1 MIDIKC
7 PQAINRHA
15 LASRIR
21 REACYWNDLSWALDS
36 AMSGQR
42 KASVVGYRSG
52 ENGVSAATGHYQ
64 PGGITLD
71 AASDEAYAALRA
83 IGKEHTI

>member
-1 MIDIKC
+1 
-7 PQAINRHA
+7 
-15 LASRIR
+15 
-21 REACYWNDLSWALDS
+21 
-36 AMSGQR
+36 
-42 KASVVGYRSG
+42 
-52 ENGVSAATGHYQ
+52 VSAATGHYQ